1 MKEIKCAVI
10 QDLLPLY
17 VDEVVSE
24 DTKMVVKE
32 HLQMCE
38 ECTQEYEQMKKTLY
52 VPIEKK
58 ATLFSQLNK
67 RWNQKKWRLI
77 FSSVL
82 VTTLI
87 GLTLFSFI
95 FYYAK
100 PIPYKED
107 LIKIEEMA
115 DGTLFSN
122 YFGESHAGTYATH
135 PIEIEMNGEIKNIV
149 LLYYAKTIANSPKR
163 NFLSVNKE
171 RSPMQITLPDS
182 KIADAVYY
190 GPFELEITDI
200 REEKKMEELLQHM
213 TLIWE
218 RKHQY

>member
-38 ECTQEYEQMKKTLY
+38 ECTREYEQMKKTLY

-87 GLTLFSFI
+87 GLALFSFI
-95 FYYAK
+95 FY
-100 PIPYKED
+100 
-107 LIKIEEMA
+107 
-115 DGTLFSN
+115 
-122 YFGESHAGTYATH
+122 
-135 PIEIEMNGEIKNIV
+135 
-149 LLYYAKTIANSPKR
+149 
-163 NFLSVNKE
+163 
-171 RSPMQITLPDS
+171 
-182 KIADAVYY
+182 
-190 GPFELEITDI
+190 
-200 REEKKMEELLQHM
+200 
-213 TLIWE
+213 
-218 RKHQY
+218 